1 MRGNYLT
8 HMQSGVI
15 SHLVSEAMRER
26 STILHVD
33 MDAFFASVSELDY
46 PQYQGKPLVVGAGV
60 RGVVLSAN
68 YAARKYGIRAAMP
81 VARAQRMAPNAIF
94 IPPDHERYSEVSR
107 RVMEIFFDFTPHVEP
122 ISLDEAF
129 LDVSGSR
136 RLFGTGREIATAIRE
151 RVRREERIT
160 CSVGIATSKFIAKLA
175 SGRCKPDGMLE
186 IQEDRVL
193 TFLHPLPVGELWGV
207 GPKTNE
213 ELQRLGLRTVGEI
226 ANTPVET
233 LKRALG
239 EGAGESLYELAWGR
253 DFREVITDAPEKS
266 ISAAETF
273 AFDLEDREEIFRE
286 LLRLSERATHR
297 MRKRELRART
307 IGLKVRFS
315 DFTNLTKSKTL
326 PLAIN
331 GMHEVFEIARDLYL
345 SLKLE
350 GSRIRLLGVSLENL
364 VDESGAAE
372 QLTLGERESGWREA
386 QAAIDRAITRFGR
399 GSVQPARLVEEPTNE
414 EVEEDPATSEE

>member
-1 MRGNYLT
+1 
-8 HMQSGVI
+8 MQSGVI
-15 SHLVSEAMRER
+15 SQPVSETMREQ

-33 MDAFFASVSELDY
+33 MDAFYASVSELEY
-46 PQYQGKPLVVGAGV
+46 PQYRGKPLVVGAGA

-81 VARAQRMAPNAIF
+81 VSRAQRMAPHAIF

-107 RVMEIFFDFTPHVEP
+107 RVMEIFFDFTPLVEP
-122 ISLDEAF
+122 LSLDEAF
-129 LDVSGSR
+129 LDVSGAFR
-136 RLFGTGREIATAIRE
+136 IFGDGRAIAAAIRE
-151 RVRREERIT
+151 RVQRQEKIT
-160 CSVGIATSKFIAKLA
+160 CSVGIAASKFIAKLA

-186 IQEDRVL
+186 IPPDRVL

-213 ELQRLGLRTVGEI
+213 ELQRLGLRTVADI

-273 AFDLEDREEIFRE
+273 ASDLEDREELLRE
-286 LLRLSERATHR
+286 LLRLAERVTR
-297 MRKRELRART
+297 RLRTRELRAKT
-307 IGLKVRFS
+307 ISLKVRFS
-315 DFTNLTKSKTL
+315 DFTNISKAKTL
-326 PLAIN
+326 PLPIN
-331 GMHEVFEIARDLYL
+331 GMHEVFEVARDLFI
-345 SLKLE
+345 SLRLD
-350 GSRIRLLGVSLENL
+350 GARIRLLGISLENL
-364 VDESGAAE
+364 TDESGSVE
-372 QLTLGERESGWREA
+372 QLSLGQRETGWREA
-386 QAAIDRAITRFGR
+386 ELAIDRAIARFGS
-399 GSVQPARLVEEPTNE
+399 GSVKPARLVADSAYEA
-414 EVEEDPATSEE
+414 EDEDSEISER

>member
-1 MRGNYLT
+1 
-8 HMQSGVI
+8 
-15 SHLVSEAMRER
+15 MRER

-46 PQYQGKPLVVGAGV
+46 PQYKGKPLVVGAGA

-68 YAARKYGIRAAMP
+68 YAARKFGIKAAMP
-81 VARAQRMAPNAIF
+81 VARAQRMAPTAIF

-122 ISLDEAF
+122 LSLDEAF

-136 RLFGTGREIATAIRE
+136 RLFGSGREIATAIRE
-151 RVRREERIT
+151 RVRDQEGIT

-175 SGRCKPDGMLE
+175 SGRCKPDGTLE
-186 IQEDRVL
+186 IAEDRVL
-193 TFLHPLPVGELWGV
+193 TFLHPLPVSELWGV

-226 ANTPVET
+226 ANTPLET
-233 LKRALG
+233 LRRALG
-239 EGAGESLYELAWGR
+239 ESAGESLYELAWGR
-253 DFREVITDAPEKS
+253 DFREVITDSPEKS

-273 AFDLEDREEIFRE
+273 AFDLEDEADIFRE

-297 MRKRELRART
+297 LRKRELRART
-307 IGLKVRFS
+307 ISLKVRFS

-326 PLAIN
+326 ALPIN
-331 GMHEVFEIARDLYL
+331 GMREVFEISRDLFL
-345 SLKLE
+345 SLKLK

-372 QLTLGERESGWREA
+372 QLELGERERGWREA
-386 QAAIDRAITRFGR
+386 QEAIDRAIARFGK
-399 GSVQPARLVEEPTNE
+399 GSIQPARLVDEPAQE
-414 EVEEDPATSEE
+414 SGSEDPATSEQ